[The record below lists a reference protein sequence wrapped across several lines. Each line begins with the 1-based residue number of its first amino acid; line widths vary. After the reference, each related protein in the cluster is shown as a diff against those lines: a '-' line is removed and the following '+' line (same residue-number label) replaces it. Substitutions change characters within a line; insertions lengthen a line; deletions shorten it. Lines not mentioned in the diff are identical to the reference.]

1 LSVQSDIIM
10 EVLRHSKLFKLT
22 GLTIWSFALMTNVS
36 IIADQIEI
44 DVADNS
50 VETSVIHGLQSVE
63 SIDYNLYVEPTTI
76 VSLKFPSLPEQPPS
90 PDQPKI
96 RYYYLI
102 IERASL
108 RYNLDPDL
116 IRAMIMVESRYK
128 SKGSSAKHAKGLM
141 QITPSTA
148 AELGVK
154 DIYDPEDN
162 IFAGAKYLRY
172 LLGRTEGDV
181 ELALAAYN
189 AGFRK
194 VLKHGGVPP
203 FPETQSYVENV
214 FKYYSYYKIESLRN
228 GRIILE

>member
-1 LSVQSDIIM
+1 M
-10 EVLRHSKLFKLT
+10 EGLRHSRLFKLT
-22 GLTIWSFALMTNVS
+22 GLTLWSFALMTNVS

-50 VETSVIHGLQSVE
+50 VETFVKNGLQSLE

-96 RYYYLI
+96 KFYNLI
-102 IERASL
+102 IERASIQ
-108 RYNLDPDL
+108 YNLDPDL

-128 SKGSSAKHAKGLM
+128 PKGSSVKQAKGLM
-141 QITPSTA
+141 QIIPSTA

-154 DIYDPEDN
+154 NIFDPEEN
-162 IFAGAKYLRY
+162 IFGGAKYLRY

-194 VLKHGGVPP
+194 VLKHGGIPP
-203 FPETQSYVENV
+203 IPETRSYVENI
-214 FKYYSYYKIESLRN
+214 FKYYSYYKIESLRL
-228 GRIILE
+228 GRIIIE